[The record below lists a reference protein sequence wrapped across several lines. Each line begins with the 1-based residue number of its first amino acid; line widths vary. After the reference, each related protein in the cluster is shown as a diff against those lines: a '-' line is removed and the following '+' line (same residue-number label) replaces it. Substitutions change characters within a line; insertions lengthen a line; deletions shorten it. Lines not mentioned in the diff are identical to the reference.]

1 VLFNEDE
8 VYLYKYRSHAP
19 FALVGMIQLGQ
30 AVNLDQVKKE
40 ALQLNASVVI
50 NKTRIEKYLAQVK

>member
-1 VLFNEDE
+1 M
-8 VYLYKYRSHAP
+8 YKYLSHAP

-40 ALQLNASVVI
+40 ALQLNTSVVM
-50 NKTRIEKYLAQVK
+50 NKTRITEYLAQVK